1 MDDERNTLEHKRD
14 AVKQLL
20 SKYPVVL
27 AYLYGSEARGEATT
41 LSDIDIALVVKD
53 GLAPEARLQMELALE
68 VELASIDPGDYD
80 VRIINDAPL
89 AVKGEV
95 VQTGTLLFAQTDE
108 VRVDFEAST
117 RDAYFDFLPVLR
129 FHREAYLNAQ
139 RDLLEQKGL
148 L

>member
-68 VELASIDPGDYD
+68 VEFASIDPGDYD

>member
-1 MDDERNTLEHKRD
+1 MGDERNALELKLD

-20 SKYPVVL
+20 GKYPVIL
-27 AYLYGSEARGEATT
+27 AYLYGSEARGESTT

-53 GLAPEARLQMELALE
+53 RLAPEARLQMELALE
-68 VELASIDPGDYD
+68 VEFASIHHGDYD

-89 AVKGEV
+89 AVKAEV
-95 VQTGTLLFAQTDE
+95 VQTGALLFAEADD

-129 FHREAYLNAQ
+129 FHREAYLDAQ
-139 RDLLEQKGL
+139 RDSLEQKGL

>member
-1 MDDERNTLEHKRD
+1 
-14 AVKQLL
+14 
-20 SKYPVVL
+20 
-27 AYLYGSEARGEATT
+27 
-41 LSDIDIALVVKD
+41 VKD

-80 VRIINDAPL
+80 VRIINDSPL

>member
-1 MDDERNTLEHKRD
+1 MDDERKTLQHKLD
-14 AVKQLL
+14 AVKQSL

-27 AYLYGSEARGEATT
+27 AYLYGSGARGEATT

-53 GLAPEARLQMELALE
+53 RLAPEARLQMELALE
-68 VELASIDPGDYD
+68 VELASIHPGDYD

-89 AVKGEV
+89 AVKAEV
-95 VQTGTLLFAQTDE
+95 VQTGALLFAQADDA
-108 VRVDFEAST
+108 RVDFEAST

-129 FHREAYLNAQ
+129 FHREAYLDAQ
-139 RDLLEQKGL
+139 RDSLEQKGL